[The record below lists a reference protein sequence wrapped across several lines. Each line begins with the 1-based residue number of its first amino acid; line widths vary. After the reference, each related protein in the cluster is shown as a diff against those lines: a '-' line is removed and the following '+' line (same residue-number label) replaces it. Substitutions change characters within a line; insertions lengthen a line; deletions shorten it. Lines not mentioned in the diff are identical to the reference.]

1 MAAEGANLHFKYS
14 CNNRYKQRNTK
25 FIKTTVFNGN
35 NIILSFACIHICNL
49 TLCKYPIIQ

>member
-14 CNNRYKQRNTK
+14 YNNQYKQRNIK

-35 NIILSFACIHICNL
+35 NIILSSACIHMCNL